1 MTRKKSKRKGL
12 FIGLALFFIVLGI
25 IVLSFFIY
33 VGSYYKP
40 TEHALSYLQDSET
53 VTVKE
58 EDDYISF
65 VPKEENQENGFIFY
79 PGGKVDSKAYAPIMF
94 SLAEE
99 GISSYLLKV
108 PFHLAFFDISA
119 ADKVYSSKIQHWYVG
134 GHSLGGAMASKYVS
148 QHLDMYQGLILLAS
162 YSVDD
167 MSTSSLRTLSFLGSN
182 DQVLNHTRYDE
193 NKKNLANLTEVVI
206 EGGIHSYFGD
216 YGHQDGDG
224 EASITCDEQIS
235 IVSSHVSSFILQK
248 E

>member
-1 MTRKKSKRKGL
+1 M
-12 FIGLALFFIVLGI
+12 

-108 PFHLAFFDISA
+108 PFHLAFFDISLQWLLEIVKLSKTLYLTL
-119 ADKVYSSKIQHWYVG
+119 DLLIFVCSFKV
-134 GHSLGGAMASKYVS
+134 
-148 QHLDMYQGLILLAS
+148 
-162 YSVDD
+162 
-167 MSTSSLRTLSFLGSN
+167 N
-182 DQVLNHTRYDE
+182 
-193 NKKNLANLTEVVI
+193 
-206 EGGIHSYFGD
+206 
-216 YGHQDGDG
+216 
-224 EASITCDEQIS
+224 
-235 IVSSHVSSFILQK
+235 SFI
-248 E
+248 

>member
-1 MTRKKSKRKGL
+1 MTRKKSKLKGL
-12 FIGLALFFIVLGI
+12 FIGLALFFIVLGM

-94 SLAEE
+94 SFAEE

-119 ADKVYSSKIQHWYVG
+119 ADKVYSSNIQHWYVG
-134 GHSLGGAMASKYVS
+134 GHSLGGVSASMYAAN
-148 QHLDMYQGLILLAS
+148 HELDGMVFLAS
-162 YSVDD
+162 YPFKPIDEPALE
-167 MSTSSLRTLSFLGSN
+167 MYGSN
-182 DQVLNHTRYDE
+182 DKILKE
-193 NKKNLANLTEVVI
+193 KKRSKSDVNLSDDSVIEVI
-206 EGGIHSYFGD
+206 EGGNHAQFGN
-216 YGHQDGDG
+216 YGKQRGDG
-224 EASITCDEQIS
+224 EASISRDKQQEITAQR
-235 IVSSHVSSFILQK
+235 ILEFLDNK
-248 E
+248 